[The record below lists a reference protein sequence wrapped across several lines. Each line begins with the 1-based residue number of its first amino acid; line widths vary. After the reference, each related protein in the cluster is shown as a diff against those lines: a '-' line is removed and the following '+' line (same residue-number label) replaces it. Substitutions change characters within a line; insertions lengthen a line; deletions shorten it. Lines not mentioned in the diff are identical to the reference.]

1 MNSNNKV
8 GRKRKIKFH
17 VSYTLTSPY
26 WDEPDS
32 DIKIETIELE
42 EGIGEVN
49 SGVIKKVL
57 SKKIG
62 ITNRN
67 KMQIS
72 KIIAFSMIQEI

>member
-1 MNSNNKV
+1 MNSNNIVEK
-8 GRKRKIKFH
+8 KKIKFH

-32 DIKIETIELE
+32 DIKTEIIELE

-49 SGVIKKVL
+49 SDVIKKVL

-62 ITNRN
+62 ITSRN
-67 KMQIS
+67 KMQVS